1 MRRVFYGMAVC
12 GSLLSSCVVPN
23 LGGVVDAVGRETT
36 VVVRNNGHP
45 KDLRVYELDNAYYV
59 EVQATWQH
67 VSARCFH
74 SWDPFQGSC
83 GGFRFWEQ
91 HDASAPKE
99 IFLQRLSAWEVEH
112 LLQKKVPEASG
123 PSFVPQAEFD
133 YTRAKLCKPRPK
145 LLRQYPDDSKW
156 AYGEA
161 DDYYH
166 CPDNGA
172 ARCSW
177 LHYTMQPV
185 AWAAKVVDVPL
196 TVAINAPIYVFLMP
210 WFATQEVLVQ
220 SGLYA
225 PWEEETVTPTPLVLP
240 VVPEE

>member
-36 VVVRNNGHP
+36 VVVPNNGHP

-161 DDYYH
+161 DDYYGSGPAVQAAADIRARYEAAGLSSERIEELLVLDIKPASYFTDQGFVDQH
-166 CPDNGA
+166 GGGA
-172 ARCSW
+172 ALFARDAEIMGW
-177 LHYTMQPV
+177 LFG
-185 AWAAKVVDVPL
+185 K
-196 TVAINAPIYVFLMP
+196 
-210 WFATQEVLVQ
+210 
-220 SGLYA
+220 
-225 PWEEETVTPTPLVLP
+225 
-240 VVPEE
+240 